1 MKNLY
6 IILLSILSSLTAYGQ
21 NLTQA
26 DFAGVIVPKYI
37 GSGTS
42 TRLPYAYRAT
52 VSNLT
57 PNATYRYFNQVALI
71 SPGTTDI
78 GLAQSGAGNP
88 MLIDPT
94 TSTFTYTTGPIFTTA
109 GQYGQFTTDASG
121 SFTGWFCFV
130 NTGNARFTAGNIL
143 APSLALNDGAG
154 GTVVAKRLALDQTVT
169 VLAFAT
175 TAGANDATFIRGT
188 SNGAAKDIVALY
200 DNTGATGR
208 PLSVTYIESEGVVV
222 ASAVPLYTSAV
233 DGVAGSWGT
242 IIPNANANGV
252 KAIQRFALSDGTIK
266 ATHTD
271 ADGVWPSTANTV
283 NPAGGSTSPIVIAT
297 ADATLPI
304 DLKDF
309 TVIVKNNTSFLAW
322 QTASEKDNAA
332 FNIERSNDGQTF
344 SKIGQIKA
352 VGNSQTLQNYQ
363 FSDETPLAGLNYY
376 RLQQVDMDGKTM
388 NSAVKSVAFGRQNGK
403 WVLQNSLA
411 KDEIVL
417 TNGQNTDLSRDN
429 REGSLLEI
437 AIIDMAGREVQHL
450 TKKSDNALYINVAG
464 LQTGHFIVRIGS
476 ETVRFFKK

>member
-1 MKNLY
+1 MKQIY
-6 IILLSILSSLTAYGQ
+6 VFFFVLLTHLANSQ

-57 PNATYRYFNQVALI
+57 PNATYRYINQA
-71 SPGTTDI
+71 GTVTSTLTPTPLVTDI
-78 GLAQSGAGNP
+78 GTANAGAGNP
-88 MLIDPT
+88 MFIDPAT
-94 TSTFTYTTGPIFTTA
+94 AAFTYTTTTGFVTA

-130 NTGNARFTAGNIL
+130 NTGNTRFTAGSVL
-143 APSLALNDGAG
+143 APSITLNDGAG

-169 VLAFAT
+169 VLTFAT

-208 PLSVTYIESEGVVV
+208 PLSMTYIESEGVIV
-222 ASAVPLYTSAV
+222 ASAVPLYTAV
-233 DGVAGSWGT
+233 DAVAGSWGT
-242 IIPNANANGV
+242 IIPNANPNGV

-266 ATHTD
+266 ATNTD

-283 NPAGGSTSPIVIAT
+283 NPTGGSATPIVIT
-297 ADATLPI
+297 TTDATLPI

-309 TVIVKNNTSFLAW
+309 TVVVKNNTSFLAW

-332 FNIERSNDGQTF
+332 FNIERSNDGQNF
-344 SKIGQIKA
+344 VKIGQIKA

-363 FSDETPLAGLNYY
+363 FSDETPWAGLNYY
-376 RLQQVDMDGKTM
+376 RLQQVDIDGKTM

-403 WVLQNSLA
+403 WTLVNSLV
-411 KDEIVL
+411 KDEVL
-417 TNGQNTDLSRDN
+417 LSN
-429 REGSLLEI
+429 AQYTEGSLEV
-437 AIIDMAGREVQHL
+437 AIFDMTGRQVQQSRQSGTQIKLNVAHL
-450 TKKSDNALYINVAG
+450 TSGLY
-464 LQTGHFIVRIGS
+464 FIRMGS
-476 ETVRFFKK
+476 ETVRFFK